1 MEVAADN
8 LGLQGKSDDD
18 QPDHQD
24 AKSWHY
30 IVQLSYAQL
39 EAFDRVQ
46 RQQLTRM
53 EFILQY
59 PASESGLKPRKTKE
73 SGRRIAFR

>member
-1 MEVAADN
+1 MEVTADN
-8 LGLQGKSDDD
+8 LGLQGKSEDD

-46 RQQLTRM
+46 RQ
-53 EFILQY
+53 
-59 PASESGLKPRKTKE
+59 
-73 SGRRIAFR
+73 